1 MWAKHTCKEMS
12 YINSPARF
20 CTGIQSTKREVS
32 IMLFAHIFKA
42 RKESGFKFVCYLTRT
57 PSLQGAPVES
67 DYFNGKVAAK
77 SWAASKGAKAWNY

>member
-1 MWAKHTCKEMS
+1 
-12 YINSPARF
+12 
-20 CTGIQSTKREVS
+20 
-32 IMLFAHIFKA
+32 MLFAHIFKA